1 MKVMEFWVVDLDIYE
16 AALAYTPD
24 VQLSTGKL
32 TNYDIIEPG
41 VLDRHQRRWKKSEM
55 RPVSDGES
63 KELSIEEMS
72 YVTVLGLWTHVQF
85 GNVQMC
91 PYLQIIHIL

>member
-1 MKVMEFWVVDLDIYE
+1 MERMIVMKVMEFWVVDLDIYE

-41 VLDRHQRRWKKSEM
+41 VLDRHQRR
-55 RPVSDGES
+55 
-63 KELSIEEMS
+63 
-72 YVTVLGLWTHVQF
+72 
-85 GNVQMC
+85 
-91 PYLQIIHIL
+91 